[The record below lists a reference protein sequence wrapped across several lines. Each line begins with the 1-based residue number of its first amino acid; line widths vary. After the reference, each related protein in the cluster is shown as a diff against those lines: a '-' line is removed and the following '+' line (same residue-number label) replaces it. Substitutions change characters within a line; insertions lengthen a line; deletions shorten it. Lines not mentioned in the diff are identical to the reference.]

1 MNVQKQTI
9 DLRSDGEMEGKSGF
23 LLGSYRVWWGNG
35 LSASGT
41 LISHEPR
48 QELGNVQRVNL

>member
-1 MNVQKQTI
+1 MRAEAVNVQKQTI

-41 LISHEPR
+41 LISH
-48 QELGNVQRVNL
+48 